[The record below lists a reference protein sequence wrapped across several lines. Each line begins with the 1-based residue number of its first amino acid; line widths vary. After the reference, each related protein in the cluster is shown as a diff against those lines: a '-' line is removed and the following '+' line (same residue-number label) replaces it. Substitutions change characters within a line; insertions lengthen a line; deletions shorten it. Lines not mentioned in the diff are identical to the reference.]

1 MSFRSRMLCNK
12 IIRLQGSK
20 NSPRVS
26 IHNLLRECEKNRRIL
41 ELKTRLIKDLTGVE
55 ENSRSPDPTG
65 LQGNHAKMQKFE
77 ENRKYLIGELT
88 GLTPCPVQD
97 CLHNTTVKTLR
108 KRLAAGSARGDLG
121 QVTPPPIATANTFST
136 LAIQKDPSDQPSAE
150 TPKPKIDTIVLRF
163 TANSII

>member
-1 MSFRSRMLCNK
+1 MNIIEERIESSKVSGQVAERERRAEVDFELEKLKLQLEAQKVEFRM
-12 IIRLQGSK
+12 
-20 NSPRVS
+20 

-108 KRLAAGSARGDLG
+108 KRLAAGS
-121 QVTPPPIATANTFST
+121 VSKTAVLNLNNEKSE
-136 LAIQKDPSDQPSAE
+136 IKD
-150 TPKPKIDTIVLRF
+150 
-163 TANSII
+163 